1 MTNSLTQPAVHSV
14 IERLFTQADGDDE
27 TRSRVEAKRQ
37 QQGRAPLTVQ
47 ERADIAS
54 ELYMPISRDGGQL
67 CYSLIRSARPATVV
81 EFGASFGIS
90 TLHLA
95 AAVRDNG
102 TGRVIT
108 TELNAAKAA
117 ATRAHLA
124 EAGLD
129 DLVEVRLGDALET
142 LADAPDPIGFVL
154 LDGWK
159 ELYLPV
165 LRLLEPKLASGAL
178 VLADDSSFAS
188 VAGYLAY
195 VRDPANGYVAV
206 PFPVE
211 DGIEIGCRVQEAA
224 IRS

>member
-1 MTNSLTQPAVHSV
+1 MTNSLTQPAVRSV
-14 IERLFTQADGDDE
+14 IDRLFAQADGDDE
-27 TRSRVEAKRQ
+27 AGQHVEARRQ
-37 QQGRAPLTVQ
+37 QKPERAPLTAQ
-47 ERADIAS
+47 ECADAAATI
-54 ELYMPISRDGGQL
+54 YMPISRDGGQL
-67 CYSLIRSARPATVV
+67 CYSLIRSARPATVI

-129 DLVEVRLGDALET
+129 DLVEARLGDALET
-142 LADAPDPIGFVL
+142 LADAPEPIGLVF

-165 LRLLEPKLASGAL
+165 LQLLEPKLAPGAL

-188 VAGYLAY
+188 VAGYLAH
-195 VRDPANGYVAV
+195 VRDPANGYVSVA
-206 PFPVE
+206 FPVE
-211 DGIEIGCRVQEAA
+211 DGIEISCRA
-224 IRS
+224 